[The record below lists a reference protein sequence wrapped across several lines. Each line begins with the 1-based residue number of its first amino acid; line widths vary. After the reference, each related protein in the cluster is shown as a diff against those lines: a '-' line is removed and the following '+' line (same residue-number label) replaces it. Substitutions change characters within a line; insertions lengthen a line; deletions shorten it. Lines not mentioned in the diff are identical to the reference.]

1 MIYVKSF
8 LTGLAALFAAVFL
21 AGIVL
26 IARVWLSSSGAFMG
40 SVDGSQIAGPV
51 LVASFLVFAAG
62 FSWQCLRLSHKGLV
76 SRRPHGG
83 PSLSA
88 TRPSTG
94 R

>member
-26 IARVWLSSSGAFMG
+26 IARVWMSSLG
-40 SVDGSQIAGPV
+40 SFAVGVDGSQIAEV

-62 FSWQCLRLSHKGLV
+62 FSWQYLRLSRKGSFV
-76 SRRPHGG
+76 R
-83 PSLSA
+83 
-88 TRPSTG
+88 
-94 R
+94 